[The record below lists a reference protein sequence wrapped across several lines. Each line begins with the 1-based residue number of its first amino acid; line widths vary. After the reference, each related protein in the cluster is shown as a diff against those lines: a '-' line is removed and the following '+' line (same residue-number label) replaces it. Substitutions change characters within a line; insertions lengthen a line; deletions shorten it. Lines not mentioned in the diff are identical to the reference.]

1 MYSACIDVID
11 ADEQTELAERIR
23 GGDPAAEA
31 RLADLFYQRIWA
43 MMLART
49 RDRDIARDLAHDS
62 FIVVINALRA
72 GQLRNGDRLAAFVWG
87 AARNIV
93 NNHFRSSGRRPASE
107 PISPDHAAEQSPDPV
122 EERERSRQIHDAVDH
137 LSPLDRKIILLTLV
151 DGLKPGEIG
160 ERLGLSDEVV
170 RARKSR
176 ALKRIVALVND
187 ATQVSRT

>member
-1 MYSACIDVID
+1 VYIAFIDVID
-11 ADEQTELAERIR
+11 GDEQALLAERIS

-49 RDRDIARDLAHDS
+49 HDRDIARDLAHDS
-62 FIVVINALRA
+62 FIVVINVLRA

-87 AARNIV
+87 TARNIV
-93 NNHFRSSGRRPASE
+93 NNHFRSTGRRPTTE
-107 PISPDHAAEQSPDPV
+107 PIPPDHAATEDPDPV
-122 EERERSRQIHDAVDH
+122 EEHQRSRQIHAAVAE

-151 DGLKPGEIG
+151 DGMKPGEIG
-160 ERLGLSDEVV
+160 AQLGLSDEVV

-176 ALKRIVALVND
+176 ALKRIVNHVND
-187 ATQVSRT
+187 ATKVSRT